1 MIPALIGGVVVG
13 LLLGL
18 LGSGGSIATV
28 PILVYGLA
36 MPEKA
41 AIASSLAIVG
51 CIALVGALRSKVEKR
66 AVLAFGLPGMAG
78 SFLGATLSASMA
90 ASTQMLLFAAVLAIA
105 AVSMLMRRE
114 SEDDVGARGPIWQL
128 VLSGLATGVLTGIV
142 GVGGGFLIV
151 PALVLFAGIPTRR
164 AIGTSLAIIAM
175 QSFAGFARHATL
187 LSASGVTLD
196 YRLIAAFAALGIV
209 GSVGGAALGKRLPQA
224 TLRRAFGGFVLVMAG
239 VIAFTT
245 V

>member
-1 MIPALIGGVVVG
+1 VLAALIGGVAVG
-13 LLLGL
+13 VLLGL

-28 PILVYGLA
+28 PILVYLLG
-36 MPEKA
+36 MPEKV

-51 CIALVGALRSKVEKR
+51 SIALFGALRSKVEKR
-66 AVLAFGLPGMAG
+66 AVIAFGLPGMAG
-78 SFLGATLSASMA
+78 SYLGATLSASMS

-105 AVSMLMRRE
+105 ALSMLMRRE
-114 SEDDVGARGPIWQL
+114 SEDDVGARGPVWTL
-128 VLSGLATGVLTGIV
+128 MLAGLATGVLTGIV

-164 AIGTSLAIIAM
+164 AIGTSLAIIAL
-175 QSFAGFARHATL
+175 QSSAGFAKHASILGTD
-187 LSASGVTLD
+187 SLD
-196 YRLIAAFAALGIV
+196 FKLIAVFAALGIA
-209 GSVGGAALGKRLPQA
+209 GSIGGAALGKRLPQA

-239 VIAFTT
+239 VIAITS